1 MFEKY
6 FSLQQASLIQ
16 YFEHMSSIV
25 IVVINSNLEIIS
37 CNQGF
42 ITLLN
47 LSTIPIGRK
56 ILDFMASDSTKSLP
70 LPLSNEILPFQ
81 LLLQGKNT
89 FSFQVKGAIIGLTDS
104 FLIIGEKPLLT
115 CENLISTISS
125 LNNELTDLVRE
136 LHKKNNELEKANA
149 TIQKLMNTDPLTGL
163 WNRRYFMIHLESA
176 FSYSKRHGVP
186 ISLVMADIDHFKII
200 NDTFGHSV
208 GDQVLIQVSDIFTE
222 LSRKEDVVARF
233 GGEEFIILLPHTNS
247 LMAGNFA
254 ERLRKKIERSR
265 FSKFDYHLTVSFGV
279 AEKTPFDTLETF
291 IKRVDDALYQA
302 KRNGRN
308 QTFIDKNIEHPVE
321 IQGGSGLDS

>member
-136 LHKKNNELEKANA
+136 LHKKNNELE
-149 TIQKLMNTDPLTGL
+149 
-163 WNRRYFMIHLESA
+163 
-176 FSYSKRHGVP
+176 
-186 ISLVMADIDHFKII
+186 
-200 NDTFGHSV
+200 
-208 GDQVLIQVSDIFTE
+208 
-222 LSRKEDVVARF
+222 
-233 GGEEFIILLPHTNS
+233 
-247 LMAGNFA
+247 
-254 ERLRKKIERSR
+254 
-265 FSKFDYHLTVSFGV
+265 
-279 AEKTPFDTLETF
+279 
-291 IKRVDDALYQA
+291 
-302 KRNGRN
+302 
-308 QTFIDKNIEHPVE
+308 
-321 IQGGSGLDS
+321 